1 MPRGK
6 RIIIETEIDDEWID
20 KFKNIDLS
28 KIESEYKEKTESLS
42 SSLMSVFQ
50 AAQQLYKQKAEES
63 ALRETHKLYTIKEA
77 YDYLRGNGLLLSF
90 RAFGGRIERNTI
102 PFIKIGRKRYI
113 HKDVLDSILETKEE
127 FYTVKEAFQEY
138 KKANPD
144 INFRA
149 FIGRVEKGSVP
160 SVKLGTRRLIPK
172 EAIDALTHVSKN
184 YYSVSQALEE
194 LHRNGVNIKRNA
206 FERRLDRGRIPHYKV
221 GGRRFV
227 HEKVLRELI
236 AKEIALRKK
245 KAGAAKAAAPEKY
258 PEEIERPEMP
268 SK

>member
-6 RIIIETEIDDEWID
+6 RIIIETEINDKWID
-20 KFKNIDLS
+20 RFRNLDVKEIEKE
-28 KIESEYKEKTESLS
+28 KIEEEKSLT

-50 AAQQLYKQKAEES
+50 AAQQLYKQKTEEKS
-63 ALRETHKLYTIKEA
+63 LRETHKLYSIKEA
-77 YDYLRGNGLLLSF
+77 YDYLRSNGLLLSF

-102 PFIKIGRKRYI
+102 PFVKIGRKRYI
-113 HKDVLDSILETKEE
+113 HKDVLDNILETKEE

-160 SVKLGTRRLIPK
+160 SVKIGTRRLIPV
-172 EAIDALTHVSKN
+172 EAIEALTHVSKN
-184 YYSVSQALEE
+184 YYSVSQALRE
-194 LHRNGVNIKRNA
+194 LHENGINIKRNA

-221 GGRRFV
+221 GGRRFI
-227 HEKVLRELI
+227 HEKVVKELI
-236 AKEIALRKK
+236 AKELALRKK
-245 KAGAAKAAAPEKY
+245 KETTKAATAYY
-258 PEEIERPEMP
+258 PSEIEEPEMP
-268 SK
+268 RK